1 MQSPKTI
8 NLSVED
14 SDTGLRIDKYLH
26 SRILDISR
34 AFLQKLIEKN
44 LILVNQKPVKAS
56 YKTSAG
62 DLILIT
68 IPPAEVIDIIPEDI
82 PLDILFEDQ
91 HLLVIN
97 KPAGLVVH
105 PGAGV
110 HSGTLVNALMF
121 HCRDLSGV
129 GGRLRPGIVH
139 RLDKNTSGLL
149 VVAKNDAAHLGLTH
163 QLSQKEMKREYHALV
178 WRVFENDRGIIDTF
192 LGRSK
197 KDRTKFVVSESGRQA
212 LTYYQVIK
220 NYGFLSY
227 IKVVLGTGR
236 THQIRAHMNHIHH
249 PVFGDPEYHGRGKQL
264 GQLNSNEDRKLGR
277 YLLNHIYRQALH
289 AYRLEFIH
297 PVSGKKM
304 SFEQPVP
311 DDIKNLLD
319 ILETY
324 ELK

>member
-8 NLSVED
+8 SLSVED
-14 SDTGLRIDKYLH
+14 SDAGLRIDKYLH
-26 SRILDISR
+26 SHISDISR
-34 AFLQKLIEKN
+34 AFIQKLIDKN
-44 LILVNQKPVKAS
+44 LILVNQKSVKAS
-56 YKTSAG
+56 YKTSTG
-62 DLILIT
+62 DSIFVT
-68 IPPAEVIDIIPEDI
+68 IPAAEVTDIIPENN
-82 PLDILFEDQ
+82 PLDILFEDE

-105 PGAGV
+105 PGAGI

-149 VVAKNDAAHLGLTH
+149 VVAKNDAAHLGLIH
-163 QLSQKEMKREYHALV
+163 QLSQKEMKREYLALV
-178 WRVFENDRGIIDTF
+178 WRVFENDQGIINTF

-212 LTYYQVIK
+212 LTHYKVLK

-227 IKVVLGTGR
+227 IKVILGTGR

-249 PVFGDPEYHGRGKQL
+249 PVFGDPEYHGRGKQI
-264 GQLNSNEDRKLGR
+264 GQLNTNEDKKLGR
-277 YLLNHIYRQALH
+277 YLLNYISRQALH
-289 AYRLEFIH
+289 AHKLTFIH
-297 PVSGKKM
+297 PVSGQKM

-311 DDIKNLLD
+311 GDIKNLLD